1 MIMLILGKLILSKPE
16 VVVYRMVTVLET
28 FPFFIMALLILLL
41 FLSAFFSSAET
52 AFSSVNRIRLKNY
65 ADENRKG
72 SKNALMISENFDKG
86 LSTILVG
93 NNVVNIGAA
102 TISAKLA
109 TDLFGAGTGMI
120 VNTVVMTTLVL
131 IFGEILPKSYAKENA
146 ESFAL
151 KISGILSILMN
162 ILAPITMV
170 FISLKSAISKI
181 IISKEQ
187 IPLVTEEELKVMI
200 DISEEEGVI
209 DKKEKELVHSALD
222 FDEIVV
228 GEILTP
234 RIDMIAVEVSA
245 NHDEILA
252 MFLEERFSRV
262 PVYEVHIDNIIGI
275 LSEREFLSHLVQ
287 HKTFEVKDL
296 LRKPMFVVESLKIS
310 SLLPEL
316 QKSKT
321 HMAIVID
328 EFGGTEGLITME
340 DVLEEIVGEIWDE
353 HDEKISIMKQIDEKT
368 YQFSADFSLT
378 EFCQM
383 MNVPIPV
390 SSYHSLGGWVV
401 ERVEKIP
408 TIGEEILYHH
418 LSIIVHM
425 MDGKRIRQLIVK
437 INIDEKEN
445 E

>member
-1 MIMLILGKLILSKPE
+1 ME
-16 VVVYRMVTVLET
+16 Y
-28 FPFFIMALLILLL
+28 FPYFFIVLLIILL

-52 AFSSVNRIRLKNY
+52 AFSSANKIRLKNY
-65 ADENRKG
+65 ADEQRKG
-72 SKNALMISENFDKG
+72 SKNALMIADNFDKG

-109 TDLFGAGTGMI
+109 TDIFGAGTGMI
-120 VNTVVMTTLVL
+120 INTVVMTTLVL

-151 KISGILSILMN
+151 KISGVLSFLMK
-162 ILAPITMV
+162 IFTPITSV
-170 FISLKSAISKI
+170 FIALKNSISRMI
-181 IISKEQ
+181 TSKEHV
-187 IPLVTEEELKVMI
+187 PLVTEEELKVMV

-209 DKKEKELVHSALD
+209 DKREKDLVHSALD

-234 RIDMIAVEVSA
+234 RIDMVAVEVNDDQA
-245 NHDEILA
+245 EILN
-252 MFLEERFSRV
+252 MFLKERFSRV
-262 PVYEVHIDNIIGI
+262 PVYEDNTDNIIGI

-287 HKTFEVKDL
+287 NKTFVVRDL

-316 QKSKT
+316 QKNKT

-340 DVLEEIVGEIWDE
+340 DILEEIVGEIWDE
-353 HDEKISIMKQIDEKT
+353 HDEKVSIMNQIDEST
-368 YQFSADFSLT
+368 YQLSADFSLT
-378 EFCQM
+378 DFCQL
-383 MNVPIPV
+383 MNVPIPD
-390 SSYHSLGGWVV
+390 SSYHSLGGWIV
-401 ERVEKIP
+401 ERMEKIP
-408 TIGEEILYHH
+408 TVGEEIHYHH
-418 LSIIVHM
+418 LTIVVYQ

-437 INIDEKEN
+437 KHVR
-445 E
+445 

>member
-1 MIMLILGKLILSKPE
+1 MDN
-16 VVVYRMVTVLET
+16 
-28 FPFFIMALLILLL
+28 FPFFIMGLLIILL

-72 SKNALMISENFDKG
+72 SKNALMITEHFDKG

-109 TDLFGAGTGMI
+109 TDIFGAGTGMI
-120 VNTVVMTTLVL
+120 INTVVMTTLVL

-146 ESFAL
+146 EAFSL
-151 KISGILSILMN
+151 KISGILVFLMK
-162 ILAPITMV
+162 ILAPVTII
-170 FISLKSAISKI
+170 FIQLKKAISRMM
-181 IISKEQ
+181 SEKEP
-187 IPLVTEEELKVMI
+187 IPSVTEEELKVMI
-200 DISEEEGVI
+200 HISEEEGII
-209 DKKEKELVHSALD
+209 DKKERELVQSALE
-222 FDEIVV
+222 FDDIVV

-234 RIDMIAVEVSA
+234 RIDMIAVEVDDP
-245 NHDEILA
+245 HEEILQ
-252 MFLEERFSRV
+252 MFLTERYSRV
-262 PVYEVHIDNIIGI
+262 PVYKEHIDNIIGI
-275 LSEREFLSHLVQ
+275 LSEREFLASLVQ
-287 HKTFEVKDL
+287 QKTFAVRDL

-340 DVLEEIVGEIWDE
+340 DILEEIVGEIWDE
-353 HDEKISIMKQIDEKT
+353 HDEKVSFMNQFDENT

-378 EFCQM
+378 DFCELM
-383 MNVPIPV
+383 HVPIPD
-390 SSYHSLGGWVV
+390 SSYHSLGGWIV
-401 ERVEKIP
+401 EKIEKIP
-408 TIGEEILYHH
+408 TAGQEIHYENLT
-418 LSIIVHM
+418 LIVHKV
-425 MDGKRIRQLIVK
+425 DGKRIRQVIVK
-437 INIDEKEN
+437 KNSSN

>member
-1 MIMLILGKLILSKPE
+1 MDE
-16 VVVYRMVTVLET
+16 
-28 FPFFIMALLILLL
+28 FPFYIMVLLVVLLI
-41 FLSAFFSSAET
+41 LSAFFSSAET
-52 AFSSVNRIRLKNY
+52 AFSSANRIRLKNY

-109 TDLFGAGTGMI
+109 TDLFGSGTGMLI
-120 VNTVVMTTLVL
+120 NTVVMTMLVL

-151 KISGILSILMN
+151 KISGILALLMKL
-162 ILAPITMV
+162 LAPITII
-170 FISLKSAISKI
+170 FISLKKAISKMI
-181 IISKEQ
+181 TAKEHT
-187 IPLVTEEELKVMI
+187 PSVTEEELKVMI
-200 DISEEEGVI
+200 TISEEEGII
-209 DKKEKELVHSALD
+209 DQKERELVYSALD
-222 FDEIVV
+222 FNDIVV

-234 RIDMIAVEVSA
+234 RIDMIAVEV
-245 NHDEILA
+245 NDPHEEILEV
-252 MFLEERFSRV
+252 FLTERYSRV
-262 PVYEVHIDNIIGI
+262 PVYSENTDNIIGI

-287 HKTFEVKDL
+287 NKTFKVKDL
-296 LRKPMFVVESLKIS
+296 LRKPKFVVESLKIS

-340 DVLEEIVGEIWDE
+340 DILEEIVGEIWDE
-353 HDEKISIMKQIDEKT
+353 HDEKVSNMNQFDENT
-368 YQFSADFSLT
+368 YQFTADFPLND
-378 EFCQM
+378 FCEL
-383 MNVPIPV
+383 MNVTIPD
-390 SSYHSLGGWVV
+390 SSYHSLGGWIV
-401 ERVEKIP
+401 EKIEKIP
-408 TIGEEILYHH
+408 TVGEEIHYYH
-418 LSIIVHM
+418 LTIIVHK

-437 INIDEKEN
+437 KNTSEGE
-445 E
+445 